1 MVPDPLR
8 PPRIRHGLA
17 LLLGLSLA
25 IYAVELFVGARDPNA
40 PITGTFWLPLLLVP
54 WIGRTNDLLP
64 LALVDLVLTLWVV
77 VHATDLALEEWF
89 RQTPLRAAVFLLI
102 LWLNQL
108 RFRHAESVKL
118 LEAIETGS
126 PVGLALVESP
136 GGRILRLN
144 PAMASLLG
152 APLEQLV
159 DRTWWDFGRTL
170 VPGGHPQRQQ
180 LRTCR
185 FQMRWA
191 ELAVH
196 DLMAGEGGRRLMVVQ
211 ALDCQQAVE
220 AEVALAGQ
228 AEELRRQLAAS
239 LEACTLS
246 HEIRQPLSLLQLQCR
261 QLQQR
266 LEVGAL
272 DPSRLR
278 AELTAVAGTA
288 EQINSTI
295 VSMLSLLR
303 SGTAIQEQLDLAAVV
318 RAAIMTLRPRLE
330 AASVRCAMEGLD
342 RPAPLLGNPVQLR
355 IACGN
360 LLTNSL
366 EALEERPPEQRR
378 ILVRLQRNGAASQML
393 LVADSGPGLHGR
405 SLQSLTL
412 ASSKSEGMGLG
423 LFTTALIAEQHRG
436 SLVVGA
442 SRELGGAEL
451 RLQLPC
457 LPSPPQ
463 AGQLQTLSSET
474 PRIDAAMPPA
484 PAQRR

>member
-8 PPRIRHGLA
+8 MPRTRHGLA

-25 IYAVELFVGARDPNA
+25 TYAAELWVNSFDPHA
-40 PITGTFWLPLLLVP
+40 PITGYFWVPLLLVP
-54 WIGRTNDLLP
+54 WIGRTADLLP
-64 LALVDLVLTLWVV
+64 LAVIDLALTLWIVL
-77 VHATDLALEEWF
+77 HATDVALQAWF
-89 RQTPLRAAVFLLI
+89 EQTPLRAAIFLLI

-108 RFRHAESVKL
+108 RFRYGENVRL
-118 LEAIETGS
+118 LEAIERGS

-144 PAMASLLG
+144 PAMAVLLE
-152 APLEQLV
+152 APLEQLL

-170 VPGGHPQRQQ
+170 VPGGQPQRQQ

-185 FQMRWA
+185 FQMRWV

-196 DLMAGEGGRRLMVVQ
+196 DLMAAEGGRRLMVVQ

-220 AEVALAGQ
+220 AEAALASQ

-261 QLQQR
+261 QLMKG
-266 LEVGAL
+266 LEDGAL
-272 DPSRLR
+272 DRSALR

-303 SGTAIQEQLDLAAVV
+303 SGTAIQEQLDLTTVV
-318 RAAIMTLRPRLE
+318 RAAITALRPRLE
-330 AASVRCAMEGLD
+330 AASVRCLFEGLD
-342 RPAPLLGNPVQLR
+342 HPAPLLGNQVQLR

-366 EALEERPPEQRR
+366 EALEARPPDQRR
-378 ILVRLQRNGAASQML
+378 IIVRLQRSGTASLIL
-393 LVADSGPGLHGR
+393 LVADSGPGLQGR

-436 SLVVGA
+436 SLAAG
-442 SRELGGAEL
+442 SSPELGGAEL

-457 LPSPPQ
+457 LPAPPQ
-463 AGQLQTLSSET
+463 PLLSSQT
-474 PRIDAAMPPA
+474 PRSGAATPPA